1 MVARVK
7 KNDTVMVISGKDK
20 GKKGIVLAVDSEKN
34 LVKVKDVAVV
44 TKHVKA
50 RRQGET
56 SGIKKEE
63 TFISLSKVMP
73 MCDGVPTRVN
83 SKVLEDGKK
92 VRISNKNQAQF

>member
-20 GKKGIVLAVDSEKN
+20 GKKGIVLEIDSEKN

-56 SGIKKEE
+56 SGIKKQE

-92 VRISNKNQAQF
+92 VRISSKNQAQF

>member
-20 GKKGIVLAVDSEKN
+20 GKKGIVLEIVPEKN
-34 LVKVKDVAVV
+34 LIKVKDVAVV

-50 RRQGET
+50 RRQGEA

-92 VRISNKNQAQF
+92 VRISNKNKAQF